1 MGDIIIIDPKKFDVD
16 FEDITTFKL
25 IEFLFAGNEGYDWAW
40 STIDHLYADI
50 RADFL
55 EPTDTNQTL
64 ILLDFDEEEISLV
77 EFNVHVEEV
86 IKKTNIITITKVES

>member
-1 MGDIIIIDPKKFDVD
+1 MGDIIIIDPKKLDFD
-16 FEDITTFKL
+16 FEDITAFNL
-25 IEFLFAGNEGYDWAW
+25 IEFLFSGNEGYDWKW
-40 STIDHLYADI
+40 STIDHLYTDI

-64 ILLDFDEEEISLV
+64 ILLNFDEEEISLV
-77 EFNVHVEEV
+77 EFDIHIEEV

>member
-1 MGDIIIIDPKKFDVD
+1 MGDIIIIDPKKLDVN
-16 FEDITTFKL
+16 FEDITAFKL
-25 IEFLFAGNEGYDWAW
+25 INFLFVGIEGYDWKW
-40 STIDHLYADI
+40 STIDDLYEDI

-64 ILLDFDEEEISLV
+64 IVLDFDEEEISLV
-77 EFNVHVEEV
+77 EFTVHVEEV